1 MQTFTYTLIFKII
14 FRFGN
19 IIVTLLLSIYLIP
32 VFYYI
37 DQNMILILPLIIGLI
52 ILYMVNR
59 TYLTYYLILPYKIEA
74 DDEKMICS
82 DFLLSNKVVTI
93 YYKDIDKLQGGVF
106 SGRSSGIMKLRDG
119 KSKLQVGF
127 SQKMNNSEKLIALIL
142 SKVSKDLYNEVMKRD
157 GKSKL
162 QVGFSQKMNNSEK
175 LIALI
180 LSKVSKDLYNEVMNN
195 LTERRHRKN
204 INPK

>member
-1 MQTFTYTLIFKII
+1 MQSFTYSLIVKII

-19 IIVTLLLSIYLIP
+19 IFVTLLLSIYLIP

-59 TYLTYYLILPYKIEA
+59 TYLTYYLILPYKIEV
-74 DDEKMICS
+74 DDEKIICT
-82 DFLLSNKVVTI
+82 DFLLSKKVVTI

-142 SKVSKDLYNEVMKRD
+142 SKVSKDLYNEV
-157 GKSKL
+157 
-162 QVGFSQKMNNSEK
+162 
-175 LIALI
+175 I
-180 LSKVSKDLYNEVMNN
+180 NN
-195 LTERRHRKN
+195 LTERRHRKKSY
-204 INPK
+204 PK

>member
-1 MQTFTYTLIFKII
+1 MQTFTYSLIVKII
-14 FRFGN
+14 FRYGN
-19 IIVTLLLSIYLIP
+19 IFVTLLLSIYLIP

-37 DQNMILILPLIIGLI
+37 DQNMILILPLVIGVI

-59 TYLTYYLILPYKIEA
+59 TYLTYYLILPYKIEV
-74 DDEKMICS
+74 DDEKIICT
-82 DFLLSNKVVTI
+82 DFLLSKKVVTI

-142 SKVSKDLYNEVMKRD
+142 SKVPKDLYNDVI
-157 GKSKL
+157 S
-162 QVGFSQKMNNSEK
+162 NITEK
-175 LIALI
+175 
-180 LSKVSKDLYNEVMNN
+180 
-195 LTERRHRKN
+195 RHRK
-204 INPK
+204 

>member
-1 MQTFTYTLIFKII
+1 MQTFTYSLIVKII

-19 IIVTLLLSIYLIP
+19 IFVTLLLSIYLIP

-37 DQNMILILPLIIGLI
+37 DQNMILILPLVIGVI

-59 TYLTYYLILPYKIEA
+59 TYLTYYIILPYKIEV
-74 DDEKMICS
+74 DDEKIICS
-82 DFLLSNKVVTI
+82 DFLLSKKVVTI
-93 YYKDIDKLQGGVF
+93 YYKDINNLQGGVF

-142 SKVSKDLYNEVMKRD
+142 SKVPKDLYNDVISNITEKR
-157 GKSKL
+157 
-162 QVGFSQKMNNSEK
+162 Q
-175 LIALI
+175 
-180 LSKVSKDLYNEVMNN
+180 
-195 LTERRHRKN
+195 RKKT
-204 INPK
+204 NPK

>member
-1 MQTFTYTLIFKII
+1 MQTFTYSLIFKII

-19 IIVTLLLSIYLIP
+19 IFVTLLLSIYLIP

-37 DQNMILILPLIIGLI
+37 DQNIILALPLIIAGI

-59 TYLTYYLILPYKIEA
+59 TYLIYYKILPYKIEV
-74 DDEKMICS
+74 DDEKIICS
-82 DFLLSNKVVTI
+82 DFILSKKVVTI

-106 SGRSSGIMKLRDG
+106 SGRSSGIMKLRDN

-142 SKVSKDLYNEVMKRD
+142 SKVSKELYNEV
-157 GKSKL
+157 
-162 QVGFSQKMNNSEK
+162 
-175 LIALI
+175 I
-180 LSKVSKDLYNEVMNN
+180 NN
-195 LTERRHRKN
+195 LTERRHRKKTN
-204 INPK
+204 HK